1 MRIAVTKDL
10 GPLRLAAK
18 ARVDREAEEA
28 RLMLVTPGAAQA
40 MVYLAKQTEARRFV
54 ADATVG
60 PLMTA
65 EIGLTAPDA
74 DALAALW
81 LAMEQAWLEAA
92 AAVEVKRF
100 TAKAA
105 IDAATHPAAVEA
117 ASQVDWS
124 S

>member
-1 MRIAVTKDL
+1 MRITATKDL

-18 ARVDREAEEA
+18 AKVDHDAEEA
-28 RLMLVTPGAAQA
+28 RLTLVTPGAAQA
-40 MVYLAKQTEARRFV
+40 MVYLAKQAEARRFE
-54 ADATVG
+54 ADGTIG
-60 PLMTA
+60 PLMAA

-74 DALAALW
+74 AALAALW

-92 AAVEVKRF
+92 AAVEAKRF

-124 S
+124 P